1 MMRPRRTQGLCG
13 SRCSHAHPLPR
24 APGNRV
30 MTRCDADTD
39 SHTSTARPA
48 QGAIPGTDR
57 RSRCKERHDDHE
69 TPSSAVALTTVAAL
83 MLGAS
88 SVLAACHPVPFTAT
102 YSGSAAF
109 ASATPA
115 SFVGPGT
122 ATHLGRI
129 ATTGMSDFSCG
140 VGSHCPV
147 SNCPDGVPNVNTE
160 TLTAA
165 NGDTLTI
172 VSTDV
177 ACPIP
182 GLNLAFHGTGHWVVT
197 GGTGRFAGA
206 SGQGTLDGH
215 SDFGAG
221 TFQFTVTG
229 SVSRPN
235 SGA

>member
-1 MMRPRRTQGLCG
+1 MTTRL
-13 SRCSHAHPLPR
+13 HLP
-24 APGNRV
+24 
-30 MTRCDADTD
+30 
-39 SHTSTARPA
+39 
-48 QGAIPGTDR
+48 
-57 RSRCKERHDDHE
+57 
-69 TPSSAVALTTVAAL
+69 AVALTTVAAL

-109 ASATPA
+109 ASATTA
-115 SFVGPGT
+115 SFVGTGT

-140 VGSHCPV
+140 FGSHCPV

-172 VSTDV
+172 VSLDV
-177 ACPIP
+177 ACPTDP
-182 GLNLAFHGTGHWVVT
+182 SLLRYHGTGDWTVV

-206 SGQGTLDGH
+206 SGTGRFDGH
-215 SDFGAG
+215 SDFTTH
-221 TFQFTVTG
+221 TFAETLTG
-229 SVSRPN
+229 SI
-235 SGA
+235 AY